1 MMRINIYRPGKTSA
15 VITCLVVCL
24 FSVGSRAQALSGLQN
39 NFIAYQQSNLHEKIY
54 VHTNKNGYLT
64 GEILWFKIYNTDG
77 STNKVLDVSKV
88 VYVELLDIKH
98 NAVLQAKIAMGQGT
112 GNGSFYIPFSLSNG
126 NYTLRAYTNWM
137 KNFEADYFF
146 EKQITIVNPVK
157 ASPAQAKLRVSGY
170 DLQFFPEGGH
180 LVKGLN
186 SKIAFKVTGP
196 DGKGVDCSG
205 VVIGSQNDTVAWLKS
220 LKFGIG
226 SFAFTPLAQTGY
238 KAILKIGDDIIT
250 KDLPEISTS
259 GYVMQATDKGEN
271 WEVTIQCADSK
282 PSAGVY
288 LIAHSPSAI
297 ETAAYLNVDNGAA
310 HFNINKSKLN
320 EGVSYITLF
329 DDQQRPLCE
338 RLIFRR
344 PERKLLINA
353 GSDAQI
359 YDIRKKVSLTI
370 ATGDQHNKGIG
381 ANLSVSV
388 YRIDS
393 LQNDDATHIAGY
405 LWLSANL
412 KGHIESPD
420 YYLETNNGEANQAF
434 DNLLLSQGW
443 TQYDWS
449 KILAGETHR
458 FTFLPEF
465 TGPIITG
472 RMVNT
477 LTNNPAENVTAYLTV
492 AGARDQLYTAKSE
505 SSGKLLFNT
514 KNFYGLNE
522 LITQTRWPQDSS
534 YRIDIVS
541 PFSEEYGHGPVP
553 ALNLSTGIKKVLID
567 KNLNMQVENIFAA
580 KQLKQF
586 NDPIIDSTLFYGY
599 PTYTYQLDDYTRF
612 TTMEEVIHE
621 YVRSILIT
629 RGEHGKMGLQVI
641 KDKKPLPGQPLV
653 MLDGKP
659 IFDLNKTF
667 SIDPLKVKR
676 LDVVINNYTYGPA
689 VFNGILSFI
698 TYNGIS
704 TNIQL
709 DPKAVVLDYEG
720 LQLERKFYSPV
731 YDTEQQLNSSIP
743 DFRNVL
749 YWNPKADTDPHGR
762 TKLSF
767 FTSDKPGLYIGIIE
781 GLAPRGEAGVQ
792 RFFFEVKR
800 QSQESR

>member
-1 MMRINIYRPGKTSA
+1 MMRIRIYQPGKVLA
-15 VITCLVVCL
+15 VITCLVL
-24 FSVGSRAQALSGLQN
+24 LSITSRAQVLPSLQN
-39 NFIAYQQSNLHEKIY
+39 NFAACQKNNLHEKIY
-54 VHTNKNGYLT
+54 VHTNKSYYVT

-77 STNKVLDVSKV
+77 STNKILDLGKV
-88 VYVELLDIKH
+88 VYVELLDNKH
-98 NAVLQAKIAMGQGT
+98 NAVLQAKIAMGQGE

-126 NYTLRAYTNWM
+126 NYMLRAYTNWM

-157 ASPAQAKLRVSGY
+157 ASPAQAKPSVSGY
-170 DLQFFPEGGH
+170 DLQLFPEGGH
-180 LVKGLN
+180 FVKGLN
-186 SKIAFKVTGP
+186 SKVAFKVTGP

-205 VVIGSQNDTVAWLKS
+205 VVIGQQNDTVARLKS

-226 SFAFTPLAQTGY
+226 SFAFTPLTQTGY
-238 KAILKIGDDIIT
+238 KAIVKIGNDIIT
-250 KDLPEISTS
+250 KDIPEISTS

-271 WEVTIQCADSK
+271 WEVFVQYADSK

-288 LIAHSPSAI
+288 LIVHGRNII
-297 ETAAYLNVDNGAA
+297 EMVEHANVDNGVA
-310 HFNINKSKLN
+310 HFSINRNKLN
-320 EGVSYITLF
+320 EGVNYITLF

-338 RLIFRR
+338 RLIFKR

-353 GSDAQI
+353 GSDAKI
-359 YDIRKKVSLTI
+359 YDTRKKVSLTI
-370 ATGDQHNKGIG
+370 ATRDQHNKDIG

-393 LQNDDATHIAGY
+393 LQKDDDNHITGY
-405 LWLSANL
+405 LWLCADV

-420 YYLETNNGEANQAF
+420 YYIEKNNEETNRAL
-434 DNLLLSQGW
+434 DNLMLSQGW
-443 TQYDWS
+443 TQFDWS

-472 RMVNT
+472 RMMNT
-477 LTNNPAENVTAYLTV
+477 LTNTPAENVTAYLTV
-492 AGARDQLYTAKSE
+492 AGARHQLYTAKSD
-505 SSGKLLFNT
+505 SSGNLLFNT

-541 PFSEEYGHGPVP
+541 PFSEEYGHGSLP
-553 ALNLSTGIKKVLID
+553 ALNLSTGIKKVLIG
-567 KNLNMQVENIFAA
+567 NSLNMQVENIFAA

-586 NDPIIDSTLFYGY
+586 KDPVIDSTLFYGY
-599 PTYTYQLDDYTRF
+599 PTYTYKLDDYTRF
-612 TTMEEVIHE
+612 TRMEEVIHE
-621 YVRSILIT
+621 YVRLVLIT
-629 RGEHGKMGLQVI
+629 REHGKMGLHIV
-641 KDKKPLPGQPLV
+641 KDKKTLPGQPLV

-659 IFDLNKTF
+659 IFDLDKIF

-676 LDVVINNYTYGPA
+676 LDVVINNYIYGTA
-689 VFNGILSFI
+689 VFNGILSFT

-704 TNIQL
+704 TNTQL

-720 LQLERKFYSPV
+720 LQFERKFYSPE

-749 YWNPKADTDPHGR
+749 YWNPKAHTDPQGR

-767 FTSDKPGLYIGIIE
+767 FTSDKAGRYIGIIE
-781 GLAPRGEAGVQ
+781 GLAAGGEAGNQ
-792 RFFFEVKR
+792 SFFFEVKR
-800 QSQESR
+800 